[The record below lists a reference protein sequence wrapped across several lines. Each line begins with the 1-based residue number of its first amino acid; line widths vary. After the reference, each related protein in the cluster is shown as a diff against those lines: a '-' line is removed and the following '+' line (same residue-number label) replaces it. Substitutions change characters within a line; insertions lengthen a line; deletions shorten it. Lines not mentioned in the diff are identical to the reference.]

1 MHLQSNLDPIT
12 PSHSF
17 IHSICICNF
26 WEREW
31 TQIKSL
37 WDNLW
42 SDENICKLIDGE
54 TLQWSSFIES
64 LASHYRKTNGVWS
77 FGLWF
82 VCFGSIPTSNRRLN
96 WSLSFSESLHIYP
109 FFEFLY
115 LTPWMSWQCY
125 PSHVLQY
132 FAFVFVFT
140 VFVPISPLIGNPI
153 IYYTALSVENR
164 KFLKHHDCP
173 MAVLCNVF
181 TKIRGNFSVWENGP
195 FVLFQC
201 VHFVRKWIAST

>member
-1 MHLQSNLDPIT
+1 MLCHIVNYTPIDYDYYFVFCFFVCCGWSE
-12 PSHSF
+12 PVIPRSIFQFDNIVNQYAFNQISSDHSI
-17 IHSICICNF
+17 IHSICICIF
-26 WEREW
+26 ERENEL
-31 TQIKSL
+31 KSL
-37 WDNLW
+37 WDMIRW
-42 SDENICKLIDGE
+42 EVCKLIDGE

-82 VCFGSIPTSNRRLN
+82 VCFDSIPTANRRLN

-125 PSHVLQY
+125 PSHVLPI
-132 FAFVFVFT
+132 FAFAFVFT

-153 IYYTALSVENR
+153 IYYSALSIE
-164 KFLKHHDCP
+164 KSIPKPLH
-173 MAVLCNVF
+173 
-181 TKIRGNFSVWENGP
+181 
-195 FVLFQC
+195 QC
-201 VHFVRKWIAST
+201 C